1 MFRTF
6 LCQQPEIQVCQLL
19 LFLFPV
25 SNIIAI
31 YFESIP
37 LSNIFSF
44 SSKTILSCSLF
55 KEHNF
60 KWQMQMIIYLFILI
74 ITPLLRD
81 LTNGVYYLYVNESY
95 NLG

>member
-6 LCQQPEIQVCQLL
+6 LCQQPEIQVYQLL

-37 LSNIFSF
+37 LSNFFFFSF
-44 SSKTILSCSLF
+44 SSKTILSSSLF
-55 KEHNF
+55 KEHSF
-60 KWQMQMIIYLFILI
+60 KCKLLFIYLY
-74 ITPLLRD
+74 LL
-81 LTNGVYYLYVNESY
+81 LLPF
-95 NLG
+95 